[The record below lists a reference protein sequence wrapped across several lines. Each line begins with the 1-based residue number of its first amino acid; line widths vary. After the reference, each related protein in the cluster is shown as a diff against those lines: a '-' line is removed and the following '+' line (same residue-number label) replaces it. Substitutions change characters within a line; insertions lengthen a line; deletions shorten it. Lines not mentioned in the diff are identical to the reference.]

1 MEKKTMGGFLAALRK
16 ANGMTQK
23 DLAEQLNVSDKT
35 VSRWERDEGVPDL
48 SLIPVIAEIFGITC
62 DELLRGERK
71 SPEERL
77 APAPN
82 ESPKGEKQRR
92 HLLAVSLSKYKTRS
106 YIAMGL
112 SVAGLIAAF
121 VGNFGFLRAYIGF
134 FVGAVFFLAAVICQ
148 AAFVNSAFLAV
159 EDEGQA
165 DDAVNRYKRAVIRFA
180 QVSFC
185 LTAVLLF
192 FCLPLMIF
200 TQDTYAGL
208 HASSWFL
215 LGALF
220 ALIALAGCGGA
231 CMAVNS
237 SLLKREVFTLT
248 EKETQVWTH
257 NRKWKKRCTLSL
269 AVALV
274 VTLVFQAVALEVW
287 NASALAEPYI
297 FYDVDAF
304 VEFMGQDV
312 PFSYSSGSISM
323 TPVPDTQVESVA
335 GERVYYDQYGNVIS
349 EEESLRA
356 ALTGQDDTVLCEYID
371 RNKSV
376 VRIRHGGTKED
387 LLPISV
393 ITQDSLRMGQAKAS
407 VIQTAITLLYP
418 IELLVVFVIYLRKRW
433 KV

>member
-1 MEKKTMGGFLAALRK
+1 MEKKTMGSFLAALRK

-48 SLIPVIAEIFGITC
+48 SLIPVIAEIFGISC

-77 APAPN
+77 VPAPN

-106 YIAMGL
+106 YISMGL
-112 SVAGLIAAF
+112 SAAGLIAAF

-134 FVGAVFFLAAVICQ
+134 FIAVVFFLAAVICQ
-148 AAFVNSAFLAV
+148 AAFINSAFLAV
-159 EDEGQA
+159 EDEETA
-165 DDAVNRYKRAVIRFA
+165 DDRVNQYKRTVIRFA

-185 LTAVLLF
+185 LTAVLLA

-200 TQDTYAGL
+200 TQETYAGL
-208 HASSWFL
+208 SASSWFL
-215 LGALF
+215 SGVLY
-220 ALIALAGCGGA
+220 ALIALAACGGV

-237 SLLKREVFTLT
+237 SLLKQGVFTLT
-248 EKETQVWTH
+248 EKETQIWNH
-257 NRKWKKRCTLSL
+257 NRKWKKRCALSL

-287 NASALAEPYI
+287 NSSALAEPYI

-304 VEFMGQDV
+304 VEFMEQDV
-312 PFSYSSGSISM
+312 PFQYSGGSIAM
-323 TPVPDTQVESVA
+323 TPVPDTQVGNASEPI
-335 GERVYYDQYGNVIS
+335 YYDQYGNIIS

-356 ALTGQDDTVLCEYID
+356 TLIGQDETVLCEYIA

-376 VRIRHGGTKED
+376 VRIQHGRTKED

-393 ITQDSLRMGQAKAS
+393 ITQDSLRIGQAKAS

-418 IELLVVFVIYLRKRW
+418 IELLIVFVIYLRKRA

>member
-48 SLIPVIAEIFGITC
+48 SLIPVIAEIFDVTC

-71 SPEERL
+71 SPEARQTAASE
-77 APAPN
+77 
-82 ESPKGEKQRR
+82 ETPKGEKQRR

-121 VGNFGFLRAYIGF
+121 VGNFGFLRAYLGF
-134 FVGAVFFLAAVICQ
+134 FIAVVFFLAAVICQ
-148 AAFVNSAFLAV
+148 AAFVNAAFLAV
-159 EDEGQA
+159 EDDGQT
-165 DDAVNRYKRAVIRFA
+165 DDRVNQYKRSVIRLA
-180 QVSFC
+180 QTSFC
-185 LTAVLLF
+185 LTAVLLA
-192 FCLPLMIF
+192 FCLPLMIL
-200 TQDTYAGL
+200 TQETYAGL
-208 HASSWFL
+208 GASSWFIC
-215 LGALF
+215 GVAF
-220 ALIALAGCGGA
+220 ALIALAACGGV

-237 SLLKREVFTLT
+237 SLLKQGVFTLS
-248 EKETQVWTH
+248 EKETQVWKH
-257 NRKWKKRCTLSL
+257 NRKWKKRCILSL

-274 VTLVFQAVALEVW
+274 VTLIFQVVALEVW
-287 NASALAEPYI
+287 NSSALAEPYI

-304 VEFMGQDV
+304 VEFMGQDI
-312 PFSYSSGSISM
+312 PFDYSGGSIAA
-323 TPVPDTQVESVA
+323 TPVPDTQIQA
-335 GERVYYDQYGNVIS
+335 GETVYYDQYGNVIS
-349 EEESLRA
+349 EEEALRA
-356 ALTGQDDTVLCEYID
+356 TLTGQDEVVLCEYID

-376 VRIRHGGTKED
+376 VRIQHGGTKDD

-393 ITQDSLRMGQAKAS
+393 ITQDSLRIGQAKAS

-418 IELLVVFVIYLRKRW
+418 IELLVFFVIYLRKRR